1 MKKIRLDK
9 ILGNMGYGS
18 RNELKKIIKYGYVK
32 VDGKVVSK
40 SSIQVNPYESTIEI
54 NGERVEYRE
63 NIYIIMNK
71 PQNVISATYDSR
83 HETVIDLLEEKYLP
97 FEPFPMGRL
106 DIDTEGM
113 LIITNDGKLSHEILS
128 PKKHIP
134 KTYYAHINGI
144 VDEKD
149 IKAFRAGITLDDG
162 YKTLPS
168 QLTIKESGDVSMIE
182 LIIYEGKFHQVK
194 RMFEARNKKVVYLK
208 RIAMGDLKLDE
219 ALELGE
225 YRELTDEELDVLRG
239 SMLKDKGE

>member
-1 MKKIRLDK
+1 MRKMRIDR

-18 RNELKKIIKYGYVK
+18 RKDLKKIIKNGHVK
-32 VDGKVVSK
+32 VDGEVVKK
-40 SSIQVNPYESTIEI
+40 SSIQVDPYESNIEI
-54 NGERVEYRE
+54 NGDIVEYRE
-63 NIYIIMNK
+63 NIYIMMNK
-71 PQNVISATYDSR
+71 PQNVISATYDNR
-83 HETVIDLLEEKYLP
+83 HETVIDILEEKYLP
-97 FEPFPMGRL
+97 FDPFPMGRL

-134 KTYYAHINGI
+134 KTYYVHINGK
-144 VDEKD
+144 VDEED
-149 IKAFRAGITLDDG
+149 IKAFKEGITLDDG
-162 YKTLPS
+162 YKTLSS
-168 QLTIKESGDVSMIE
+168 QLMIKESGDVSKVE

-219 ALELGE
+219 TLELGE

-239 SMLKDKGE
+239 SMLKNKDD

>member
-1 MKKIRLDK
+1 MKKMRLDK

-18 RNELKKIIKYGYVK
+18 RKDLKKIIKYGYVK
-32 VDGKVVSK
+32 VDGEVVSK
-40 SSIQVNPYESTIEI
+40 SSIQVDPYENTIEI

-63 NIYIIMNK
+63 YIYIVMNK
-71 PQNVISATYDSR
+71 PQGVISATYDNR
-83 HETVIDLLEEKYLP
+83 HQTVIDLLEEKYLP
-97 FEPFPMGRL
+97 FDPFPMGRL

-134 KTYYAHINGI
+134 KTYYAHVEGG

-149 IKAFRAGITLDDG
+149 IKAFKEGITLDDG
-162 YKTLPS
+162 YKTQSS
-168 QLTIKESGDVSMIE
+168 QLTIKESGDVSKIE

-194 RMFEARNKKVVYLK
+194 RMFEARGKKVVYLK

-219 ALELGE
+219 TLELGE
-225 YRELTDEELDVLRG
+225 YKELSDEELKVLRG
-239 SMLKDKGE
+239 SMSNPD